1 MKKQLD
7 YANKKKI
14 PYVILAGENE
24 MKEGKLTVKDMQT
37 GEQNVLTW
45 EEIMKK
51 LGNMGIRE
59 SDNENI
65 KPNT

>member
-1 MKKQLD
+1 
-7 YANKKKI
+7 
-14 PYVILAGENE
+14 VILAGENE